1 MKARY
6 LVIGSVLIAMLVVG
20 VLIYKKF
27 QPTAPAPETVSQEA
41 GFHAKG
47 PAGAP
52 VMIEEFSDFQCPAC
66 KRALTTL
73 RDLLSQYPGQIRL
86 VFRHFPLSGH
96 TWAAISHQAA
106 ECAGQGGRF
115 WEYHDKLYDNQS
127 LWSTSTNPTEK
138 FLIYARDVGLNLD
151 SFAACLTDKSVTKKI
166 AQDKSEGEAR
176 QVRSTPT
183 FFVNGE
189 RVVGPVEL
197 KARIH
202 SIIGQNATFGLPPK
216 PPESAAS

>member
-6 LVIGSVLIAMLVVG
+6 LVIGSVLIAVLVVG
-20 VLIYKKF
+20 VYIYKKF
-27 QPTAPAPETVSQEA
+27 QPPAPETVSQEA
-41 GFHAKG
+41 GFHAQG
-47 PAGAP
+47 PVGAP
-52 VMIEEFSDFQCPAC
+52 VIIEEFSDFQCPAC

-96 TWAAISHQAA
+96 TWAAIAHQAA

-115 WEYHDKLYDNQS
+115 WEYHDKLYGNQS
-127 LWSTSTNPTEK
+127 LWSTPTNPTEK
-138 FLIYARDVGLNLD
+138 FLIYAQDVGLNLD

-166 AQDKSEGEAR
+166 AQVKSEGEAR

-183 FFVNGE
+183 FFVNGQ
-189 RVVGPVEL
+189 RVVGAVEL

-202 SIIGQNATFGLPPK
+202 SIIGQNVTVEFPSK
-216 PPESAAS
+216 PPESATS